1 MFLQHN
7 NCLLHP
13 HANRHAILVLPKYA
27 KGCPWVCQTIGPN
40 PRVETANSLALG
52 RGQPHEALHDAHVPL
67 TRPPT
72 PWTETI
78 RPRISVIIPTFNR
91 LTKLKNALASL
102 RRQTC
107 PPDSFDIIVVDDGS
121 TDETLKW
128 LRKAAG
134 ELGSL
139 HVLSQKHA
147 GPAAARNLAT
157 SEARGEIL
165 LFMGDDVIASE
176 RLLEIHLKTY
186 ETMGPNIAVQ
196 GGVRLASSVPMTRFV
211 RYLDKRS
218 AAQFQLGNAR
228 PGDVL
233 PFFSFYTCNCSVPRE
248 LVEACGGFPQD
259 VVYYDDT
266 FLGWML
272 ERKGIPIIYEPLAE
286 VQHDHAQT
294 LDEFLLRQRQAGKD
308 AAILAARHSELR
320 KPLRVDQAALF
331 EGNVW
336 EIAKKVVKMLL
347 FNRWT
352 VRILKK
358 MSESRV
364 LPFTVSSI
372 IFSGLIGYE
381 HRAAA
386 RRQKP
391 RA

>member
-1 MFLQHN
+1 
-7 NCLLHP
+7 
-13 HANRHAILVLPKYA
+13 
-27 KGCPWVCQTIGPN
+27 
-40 PRVETANSLALG
+40 
-52 RGQPHEALHDAHVPL
+52 
-67 TRPPT
+67 
-72 PWTETI
+72 
-78 RPRISVIIPTFNR
+78 
-91 LTKLKNALASL
+91 
-102 RRQTC
+102 
-107 PPDSFDIIVVDDGS
+107 
-121 TDETLKW
+121 
-128 LRKAAG
+128 
-134 ELGSL
+134 
-139 HVLSQKHA
+139 
-147 GPAAARNLAT
+147 
-157 SEARGEIL
+157 
-165 LFMGDDVIASE
+165 MGDDVIASE

-352 VRILKK
+352 VRILKDFDLVGRLLGGINREAVMVNRNERK
-358 MSESRV
+358 NITTTINNTIKNA
-364 LPFTVSSI
+364 LHFLTGLSSDSL
-372 IFSGLIGYE
+372 SGCRG
-381 HRAAA
+381 H
-386 RRQKP
+386 
-391 RA
+391 